1 MDPEQ
6 IVITLGAQQA
16 FVVIAFTLLNR
27 GDTVWYEDPGH
38 IAGRDIMQVMGAN
51 VAPAPID
58 PEGLD
63 LKLTIEKHP
72 VPKLIFTMPSHQ

>member
-1 MDPEQ
+1 M
-6 IVITLGAQQA
+6 L
-16 FVVIAFTLLNR
+16 
-27 GDTVWYEDPGH
+27 YEEPGH

-51 VAPAPID
+51 VAPVPID